1 MISLKKMVL
10 AILISGFAFYAS
22 ACEKPCNAKP
32 TASTPTVKVSL
43 SPQDKTCTQY
53 VNVKFTVNHA
63 GKILVRKIDTESI
76 KLKNYVLAKLARLH
90 FEGMDVE
97 GTYDI
102 TISFSSKEQLT

>member
-10 AILISGFAFYAS
+10 AILISGFAFYAN
-22 ACEKPCNAKP
+22 ACDKPCNNKQ
-32 TASTPTVKVSL
+32 TAPSTVKVSF
-43 SPQDKTCTQY
+43 SPQDKVCTQY
-53 VNVKFTVNHA
+53 VNVKFTVDHA

-76 KLKNYVLAKLARLH
+76 KLKKYVLAKLSRLH

>member
-10 AILISGFAFYAS
+10 AILISGLAFYAS

-32 TASTPTVKVSL
+32 VQQTVKVSFV
-43 SPQDKTCTQY
+43 PQDKTCVQH
-53 VNVKFTVNHA
+53 VNVKFTVTHT
-63 GKILVRKIDTESI
+63 GKIFVRKIDTESE
-76 KLKNYVLAKLARLH
+76 KLKKFVLAKLSRLH

>member
-32 TASTPTVKVSL
+32 APASTVKVSL
-43 SPQDKTCTQY
+43 NPQDKAFVQH

-63 GKILVRKIDTESI
+63 GKIFVRKIDTESE
-76 KLKNYVLAKLARLH
+76 KLKKFVLAKLARLH